1 MECLPQRHGGTQR
14 VDLEYIEDSVLLCV
28 SVVLFLSLFVLG
40 DRRYFYRKG
49 RYMARVRV
57 FEELMLAHDSRAYP
71 CHILLRFVIAGD
83 VNPELLARCANEVT
97 AAHPILR
104 AYPERVGRRLVWAIK
119 EKAEASL
126 RLLDNNEQIFAEPI
140 LLGQYAGWKLFLR
153 PSTQESVLYLAFHHA
168 CVDGIGA
175 FAVARELM
183 ETYRYLSQNEKKSGR
198 SLASHEHEFRCGEPS
213 FRMLL
218 TKARKIAIG
227 LQGIRQF
234 LMRIPRPLIDHSPV
248 CDERSSACEIAVLSS
263 HFDSISTDRLVEL
276 ARQNHL
282 TLNDVLATHV
292 FIAVQR
298 FSKQQDGEI
307 EHCNTWWRMMV
318 PVSLREPGDQ
328 RISNCV
334 STIFLDRTPAQISD
348 PAQLAKSIHDEM
360 LLIKNNQLG
369 YILPL
374 TLWVRR
380 WLPGG
385 IAKGSRPTK
394 CPTSYVFSNVGRVW
408 TDGAIPDTNSNATC
422 YSIKAASFVPPLAPF
437 IHAAFSA
444 TTFDGSLTL
453 ALRYDP
459 RFINEMAARQLL
471 GRLVAAI
478 HKLTQTGSFSDP
490 PDVDEIAQTRMH
502 VWT

>member
-1 MECLPQRHGGTQR
+1 
-14 VDLEYIEDSVLLCV
+14 
-28 SVVLFLSLFVLG
+28 
-40 DRRYFYRKG
+40 
-49 RYMARVRV
+49 MARVRV

-71 CHILLRFVIAGD
+71 CHILLRFVIAGA
-83 VNPELLARCANEVT
+83 VNSELLGRCANEVT

-104 AYPERVGRRLVWAIK
+104 AHAKLAGRRLVWAIK
-119 EKAEASL
+119 EKAEVSL
-126 RLLDNNEQIFAEPI
+126 RLLDNNEQILAEPI
-140 LLGQYAGWKLFLR
+140 LLGQCAAWKLFLR
-153 PSTQESVLYLAFHHA
+153 PSTHESVLYLAFHHA

-175 FAVARELM
+175 FAVARELL
-183 ETYRYLSQNEKKSGR
+183 ETYRHLSQNEKKNGP
-198 SLASHEHEFRCGEPS
+198 SLALHENEFRCGEPS
-213 FRMLL
+213 FRMFL
-218 TKARKIAIG
+218 TKARKLAIG

-234 LMRIPRPLIDHSPV
+234 LMCKPRPLIAHSPV
-248 CDERSSACEIAVLSS
+248 SDEHSSACEIAVLSS
-263 HFDSISTDRLVEL
+263 HFDSIATDKLVEL
-276 ARQNHL
+276 VRHNHL
-282 TLNDVLATHV
+282 TLNDVLAAHV

-298 FSKQQDGEI
+298 FSKQQDGEM
-307 EHCNTWWRMMV
+307 EHCNTWWRMMI

-334 STIFLDRTPAQISD
+334 SSIFLDRTPSQISD
-348 PAQLAKSIHDEM
+348 PAQVAKSIHDQM

-374 TLWVRR
+374 TLWMRR

-394 CPTSYVFSNVGRVW
+394 CPTSFVFSNVGRVW
-408 TDGAIPDTNSNATC
+408 TDGALPDTNSNATC

-437 IHAAFSA
+437 INAAFSA

-471 GRLVAAI
+471 GWLVDSI
-478 HKLTQTGSFSDP
+478 HNFILTGSFSDP
-490 PDVDEIAQTRMH
+490 PDVDELTQTRMT
-502 VWT
+502 VWN